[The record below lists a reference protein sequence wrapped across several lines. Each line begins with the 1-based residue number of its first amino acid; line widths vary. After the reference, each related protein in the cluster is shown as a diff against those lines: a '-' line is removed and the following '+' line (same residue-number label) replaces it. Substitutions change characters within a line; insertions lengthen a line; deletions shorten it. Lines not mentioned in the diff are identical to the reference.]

1 MKVNKDIQRMARRLF
16 MLCME
21 EGNIDEVKLKACI
34 DLLVTRKP
42 RNYQQILFSIKELLR
57 LAIAKKTVEVTSAS
71 SLTESEKQQILTTI
85 RARHGKEVL
94 TRWIVDS
101 SVIAGLH
108 IKIGDAVVDG
118 TLKTR
123 ISHFFTSA
131 IV

>member
-16 MLCME
+16 MLCMK

-94 TRWIVDS
+94 THWIVDP

-108 IKIGDAVVDG
+108 IKIGDTVVDG

-123 ISHFFTSA
+123 ISHFLPPL
-131 IV
+131 